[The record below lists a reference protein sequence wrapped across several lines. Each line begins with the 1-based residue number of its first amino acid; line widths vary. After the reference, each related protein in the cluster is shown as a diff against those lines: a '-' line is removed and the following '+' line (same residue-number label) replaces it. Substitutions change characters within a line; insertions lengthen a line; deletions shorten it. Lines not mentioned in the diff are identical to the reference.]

1 MIPANDSWHSGRNTT
16 STLSSMY
23 CFSTCSIASAS
34 PFAVMSFRISLSSL
48 SSSAISPARS
58 GSSAKS
64 IRSATFALFN
74 RPPAFKQGPIT
85 KPIWYALKF
94 SISRLFFSI
103 SFRSPVFF
111 VDPIFLRPYFTISRF
126 SSWSF
131 MTSPTVAMAANSNR
145 SIHSLSGIPS
155 FSYSTRMS
163 FQATTAPQISW
174 NG

>member
-1 MIPANDSWHSGRNTT
+1 MERPE
-16 STLSSMY
+16 
-23 CFSTCSIASAS
+23 
-34 PFAVMSFRISLSSL
+34 PFAVVSPRVSTKDGLWKCSRSLPAMIRL
-48 SSSAISPARS
+48 TIHGTPEEIQRVPYRPCTVFPPARS
-58 GSSAKS
+58 LPPPFRGHVLPHIVEFFKLIRHLAGPFRSSAKS

-126 SSWSF
+126 SS
-131 MTSPTVAMAANSNR
+131 
-145 SIHSLSGIPS
+145 
-155 FSYSTRMS
+155 
-163 FQATTAPQISW
+163 
-174 NG
+174 